1 MVSDCEASY
10 KPGEAHGG
18 AGSPPAAYGYLAEQI
33 SVCSH
38 GEPLQERPGWE
49 LQSMGRVLW
58 WNRRAGGAAAHEG
71 QCLKGEPCGIHLCWS
86 SAWRAAADRKP
97 R

>member
-38 GEPLQERPGWE
+38 GGADGVEVDMTWRRYNPQIPLPEQ
-49 LQSMGRVLW
+49 LVGR
-58 WNRRAGGAAAHEG
+58 
-71 QCLKGEPCGIHLCWS
+71 S
-86 SAWRAAADRKP
+86 S
-97 R
+97 